1 MAAGNTG
8 NLGNTGSPSHLL
20 LIETAVARIQSNQK
34 KKIGKRE
41 GASIERKRMRGAE
54 RMNKEK

>member
-20 LIETAVARIQSNQK
+20 LIETAVARIQSN

-41 GASIERKRMRGAE
+41 GASIERKRMRGVE

>member
-20 LIETAVARIQSNQK
+20 LTETAVARIQSNK

-41 GASIERKRMRGAE
+41 GASIERKRMRGVE